1 MKPHFYFSVTIPV
14 ACQYDAIAK
23 PQYKIIYLIIKS
35 TLKLIIILKAFSK
48 VTFTTLSLKVIYN
61 HAYGSNDGGGAL

>member
-1 MKPHFYFSVTIPV
+1 MDP
-14 ACQYDAIAK
+14 
-23 PQYKIIYLIIKS
+23 LS

-61 HAYGSNDGGGAL
+61 HANGSKDGGGAL